1 MRERPGE
8 SPGLSFCRETDN
20 VQKEHEPMASPC
32 HRSWILMSPPS
43 AENAPEI
50 IFGIGQEIHMPT
62 IVYVHGNG
70 NKIASDPLRSQWDR
84 ALFGRDMGAQSR
96 MAYWAPVLHP
106 SPLGAA
112 EADEIQQLPV
122 SPLESFVPE
131 SPPPDEFAAEVLRET
146 GDKAGQLEPWL
157 RDLVYT
163 GDAIVEG
170 ENTAPPVTSP
180 FEALPLPKPL
190 RQAAFRELVKRTFK
204 DVYAYFFDGR
214 GDAMRQVLRAALT
227 GVNGPVVVV
236 GHSLG
241 SIIAYDVLREPA
253 FAGLNVPLLVTAGS
267 PLGVTEVQDLVVRPL
282 QVPAPVAQWRNVS
295 DFRDLVALDH
305 TIRPEFSPAARCTDL
320 SVANDSWN
328 HHGIGE
334 YLATVAI
341 RQPILQIF
349 Q

>member
-1 MRERPGE
+1 M
-8 SPGLSFCRETDN
+8 T
-20 VQKEHEPMASPC
+20 
-32 HRSWILMSPPS
+32 
-43 AENAPEI
+43 
-50 IFGIGQEIHMPT
+50 T

-70 NKIASDPLRSQWDR
+70 NKIASAALRGQWDR
-84 ALFGRDMGAQSR
+84 ALFGRDMGERSR
-96 MAYWAPVLHP
+96 MAYWAPVLHA
-106 SPLGAA
+106 SPLGAG
-112 EADEIQQLPV
+112 EADEAQQLPA

-131 SPPPDEFAAEVLRET
+131 SPPPDDFTAAVLRET
-146 GDKAGQLEPWL
+146 GDDAGKLEPWL

-163 GDAIVEG
+163 GDAIVDG

-180 FEALPLPKPL
+180 FEALPLPRPL

-204 DVYAYFFDGR
+204 DVYAYFFGGR
-214 GDAMRQVLRAALT
+214 GDAMRQIVRDSLSGLD
-227 GVNGPVVVV
+227 GPVVVL

-253 FAGLNVPLLVTAGS
+253 FAGLTVPLFVTAGS
-267 PLGVTEVQDLVVRPL
+267 PLGVTEVQDLVARPL

-305 TIRPEFSPAARCTDL
+305 TIRPEFTPASRCTDL
-320 SVANDSWN
+320 SVVNDSWN

-334 YLATVAI
+334 YLATVAV

-349 Q
+349 QQ